1 MGLLGNESGACSLC
15 VTTVLTTIMVIVIG
29 GTVHYTLKGHE
40 QERATQLIA
49 QAQAAGEREA
59 VAVSRVFASLG
70 GGLIQAD
77 LFRIQEMLQTGFAQE
92 GLVDAVILDS
102 DNMIV
107 AAKNPSQ
114 IGQQVRD
121 IAWISVR
128 AQNKEVVT
136 RTPDQANQLLVTVV
150 EPMKAQDETVAWAK
164 MTYSLAQPDVSL
176 LPPVERMKR
185 TGILIVPLALLLFVW
200 TFAGVRW
207 IEHHQEEGHDD
218 ADFSGEE
225 EETKTPAVR
234 RLKKVS

>member
-1 MGLLGNESGACSLC
+1 MGFLGNERGACSLC
-15 VTTVLTTIMVIVIG
+15 VTTALTAIMAIAIG

-49 QAQAAGEREA
+49 QAHAAGERQA

-70 GGLIQAD
+70 GGLVQTD

-92 GLVDAVILDS
+92 GLVDAVVLDS

-121 IAWISVR
+121 IAWILVR
-128 AQNKEVVT
+128 AQNQEVVS
-136 RTPDQANQLLVTVV
+136 RNPDQANELLLTVV
-150 EPMKAQDETVAWAK
+150 EPMKDQDETVAWAK

-176 LPPVERMKR
+176 LPPVERLKR
-185 TGILIVPLALLLFVW
+185 TGILIVPLALLLFVG
-200 TFAGVRW
+200 TLIGVRW
-207 IEHHQEEGHDD
+207 VEHQQQERDD
-218 ADFSGEE
+218 DTAFSDEE
-225 EETKTPAVR
+225 EENKTPAVR
-234 RLKKVS
+234 RLKKAS